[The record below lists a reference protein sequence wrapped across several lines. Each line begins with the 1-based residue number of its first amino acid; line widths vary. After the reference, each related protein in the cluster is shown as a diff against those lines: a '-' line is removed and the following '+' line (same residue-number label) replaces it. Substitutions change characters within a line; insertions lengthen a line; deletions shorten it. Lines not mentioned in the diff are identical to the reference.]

1 MSAVYHI
8 KTPSGE
14 RLIKASTRNVAINFA
29 VKSSV
34 TAKSVTASEMVALM
48 DTGHQLEN
56 AEPKSTDENQT
67 KIKGV

>member
-8 KTPSGE
+8 KAPSGE
-14 RLIKASTRNVAINFA
+14 RLIEATSRSVAINFA

-48 DTGHQLEN
+48 KSGLQLEH
-56 AEPKSTDENQT
+56 AEPKQPNENQT

>member
-1 MSAVYHI
+1 MTAVYHV

-14 RLIKASTRNVAINFA
+14 RLIEASSRHVAINFA

-48 DTGHQLEN
+48 KSGLELEQ
-56 AEPKSTDENQT
+56 AEPKLKDENQS
-67 KIKGV
+67 KIEGV